1 MGHAMVT
8 MGVAGLDEIQARFP
22 SHGIGHEPVER
33 YGNGVR
39 HAVVLG
45 SDGNSLSLSEAP
57 A

>member
-1 MGHAMVT
+1 MVT